1 MRAFS
6 RLLPVLIAAQALSCV
21 GAGGSLVAPP
31 SAEMSIAV
39 LLNPDASGGM
49 RPSTTVS
56 ALVFVENVPNAVVS
70 GALASG
76 EFTVRDAMGGVLA
89 RESVVGP
96 LAFGPNGTITVR
108 RVLDWTPP
116 EALGRSLTVRFVVA
130 GNSAALERTVT
141 F

>member
-6 RLLPVLIAAQALSCV
+6 RLLPVLIAAQALACAESP
-21 GAGGSLVAPP
+21 VAPP

-39 LLNPDASGGM
+39 VLNPDASGGM

-56 ALVFVENVPNAVVS
+56 AVVFVESAPSAVVS

-89 RESVVGP
+89 RESVAGP
-96 LAFGPNGTITVR
+96 LAFGPNGTITIQ
-108 RVLDWTPP
+108 RVLDWTPR
-116 EALGRSLTVRFVVA
+116 EVLGRSLTVRFVVA
-130 GNSAALERTVT
+130 GNSAVLERTVT